1 MTPSPTAQLV
11 ALCKGDG
18 AVLSRIV
25 KEAPFLRDLAA
36 TKHAHQALFRDDV
49 MGWEHSA
56 HALLNCVTKPRGAA
70 GFGEQSARFVR
81 ACLSLDGGMTSF
93 AQRMDNLANDPQ
105 YNYFKSRNT
114 QVEKRREKMGILAG
128 CLLQLQS
135 YLCDPGKA
143 SSAARHVLKL
153 IEFTKEEFLGLA
165 DEEEIREFYDEV
177 RRNLPVAV
185 SCLDR
190 VYSQFSLS
198 QRLVKLITTVV
209 DGPYR
214 RVYADLKPRSDALFI
229 PPDEILQDYLGL
241 PSRYSLVM
249 PITERTEDLIE
260 RIILDVESQGEWE
273 SVLRSSEAGNGGSVL
288 DDGENTRP
296 PRYFEGNNDEPD
308 YPDQEF

>member
-1 MTPSPTAQLV
+1 MTLSPTAQLV

-36 TKHAHQALFRDDV
+36 TKHAHQVLFRDDA

-56 HALLNCVTKPRGAA
+56 HALLTCVTKPRGAA
-70 GFGEQSARFVR
+70 GFDEQSARFVR

-128 CLLQLQS
+128 YLLQLQS
-135 YLCDPGKA
+135 YPCDPGKA

-165 DEEEIREFYDEV
+165 DEEEIRDFYDEV
-177 RRNLPVAV
+177 RRKLPVAV
-185 SCLDR
+185 FYLDR
-190 VYSQFSLS
+190 AYSQISLS
-198 QRLVKLITTVV
+198 QRLIKLVTSVV

-214 RVYADLKPRSDALFI
+214 QVYEELKTRSAVLFI
-229 PPDEILQDYLGL
+229 PPDEILRGYEGL
-241 PSRYSLVM
+241 PSRYALSM
-249 PITERTEDLIE
+249 PVTERTEGLIE
-260 RIILDVESQGEWE
+260 RLMFNIESQGEWE
-273 SVLRSSEAGNGGSVL
+273 SVLRSSEAGNGANIL
-288 DDGENTRP
+288 DDGELTRLHA
-296 PRYFEGNNDEPD
+296 YFERRNDESDNPE
-308 YPDQEF
+308 QEL